1 MNKQKDI
8 PCSWIG
14 RFNIKKLQFF
24 LKNHCNSNKNTNKLF
39 QTDKLILKFTWKN
52 KHARTIRKQPEKH

>member
-39 QTDKLILKFTWKN
+39 HEVRQTDTKIYM
-52 KHARTIRKQPEKH
+52 EK